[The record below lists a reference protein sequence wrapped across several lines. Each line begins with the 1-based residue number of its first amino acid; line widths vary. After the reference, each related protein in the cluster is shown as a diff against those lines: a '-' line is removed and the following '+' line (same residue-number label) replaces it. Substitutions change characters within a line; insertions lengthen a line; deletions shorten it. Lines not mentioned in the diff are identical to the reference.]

1 MNWLVKNLKWKKLR
15 NKGREG
21 LGKVILEGKIDG
33 KIEIKTKK
41 ELGKDIHDAFD
52 KPVTANATI
61 QDEIWLFSNLPLMI
75 LKTPRALILL

>member
-1 MNWLVKNLKWKKLR
+1 M
-15 NKGREG
+15 
-21 LGKVILEGKIDG
+21 GKVILEGKIDG

-61 QDEIWLFSNLPLMI
+61 QDEI
-75 LKTPRALILL
+75 